1 MNIHAGIEGR
11 TKLAKTSDRHHSFP
25 AIMRAVEDA
34 ASSGMATRVLIA
46 RWRQGDAAA
55 ADELTRLVYG
65 NLRRLASSYMRSERE
80 GHTLSPTGLVHEA
93 YIRLSAG
100 DLSIQDRSHF
110 LAMAAREMR
119 RVLVEHARSRS
130 REKRGGAGL
139 QQVTLDEAHRIS
151 AGNQVDVLVV
161 EEAMERLSAVDAR
174 KARLVDLICFGG
186 LSADEAAV
194 VLEVSPATVR
204 RDWIMARAWLQHEL
218 AAAPK
223 SAVI

>member
-1 MNIHAGIEGR
+1 
-11 TKLAKTSDRHHSFP
+11 
-25 AIMRAVEDA
+25 MRAVEDA

>member
-1 MNIHAGIEGR
+1 MMR
-11 TKLAKTSDRHHSFP
+11 TMDQSSNSG
-25 AIMRAVEDA
+25 VE
-34 ASSGMATRVLIA
+34 TRVLIA
-46 RWRQGDAAA
+46 RWRDGDAAA

-65 NLRRLASSYMRSERE
+65 NLRRLASAYMRSERE

-93 YIRLSAG
+93 YLRLSAG

-119 RVLVEHARSRS
+119 RVLVEHARARH

-151 AGNQVDVLVV
+151 AGNQVDILAV
-161 EEAMERLSAVDAR
+161 EEALDRLAAMDAR

-186 LSADEAAV
+186 LSTDESAV

-204 RDWIMARAWLQHEL
+204 REWNMARAWLQHEL
-218 AAAPK
+218 AVGAR
-223 SAVI
+223 I

>member
-1 MNIHAGIEGR
+1 MMR
-11 TKLAKTSDRHHSFP
+11 TMDPNSD
-25 AIMRAVEDA
+25 
-34 ASSGMATRVLIA
+34 SGAATRVLIA
-46 RWRQGDAAA
+46 RWRDGDAAA

-65 NLRRLASSYMRSERE
+65 NLRRLASAYMRSERE

-93 YIRLSAG
+93 YLRLAAG

-119 RVLVEHARSRS
+119 RVLVEHARARH

-151 AGNQVDVLVV
+151 AGNQVDVLSV
-161 EEAMERLSAVDAR
+161 EEALERLAAMDAR

-186 LSADEAAV
+186 LSTDESAV

-204 RDWIMARAWLQHEL
+204 REWNMARAWLQHEL
-218 AAAPK
+218 AVGARP
-223 SAVI
+223 